1 MWTPDIRTIFL
12 IICLVNAFLTLMLYS
27 FWKTQKTYDGFFI
40 WMASLLCQSV
50 AYFFFMLRGDLPD
63 ILSIL
68 VANTVVVLALML
80 RIDGIRRFFRS
91 KPFPV
96 VHYVLLVMI
105 FLSYFWF
112 TYVTDSIVLRALIT
126 TLFITPALFIAG
138 ILAVRLGDNE
148 TRVLRYLFAGSLVAP
163 ALILIARLA
172 FWLVIPLDYTLFSA
186 DLLNTAFFLVAILAD
201 ILATGFFLMLHMVR
215 SQKELRQTNDKLNLL
230 SSITRHD
237 INNQL
242 VALSGFLELSRRS
255 IDDKERGFEL
265 IAREER
271 IVNTIAHQIRFTGDY
286 EKMGILEPAWQNVGA
301 AVRKAAA
308 SLPVQNIKIR
318 VERQDLEVFADP
330 LLFKVFYNLIDNSLK
345 YGGAGLSEILISSC
359 ETPTGLR
366 LIFEDDGAGIPD
378 HDRRHLFER
387 GYGKNTGLG
396 LFLSREIL
404 AITGITIVEAGEP
417 GQGARFEMLVP
428 EGTFCFQTV

>member
-1 MWTPDIRTIFL
+1 MLTLDIRTIFL

-63 ILSIL
+63 VISIL
-68 VANTVVVLALML
+68 VANTVAVLAIML

-91 KPFPV
+91 KPLPV
-96 VHYVLLVMI
+96 IHYTLLVMI

-126 TLFITPALFIAG
+126 TLFITPALIIAG

-163 ALILIARLA
+163 AFILVARLI
-172 FWLVIPLDYTLFSA
+172 FWLVVPLDYTLFSA

-242 VALSGFLELSRRS
+242 VALSGFLELSHLS
-255 IDDKERGFEL
+255 IDDKEKGSEL

-271 IVNTIAHQIRFTGDY
+271 IVNTIAHQIRFMGDY
-286 EKMGILEPAWQNVGA
+286 EKMGIVEPAWQNVGA
-301 AVRKAAA
+301 VVRKAAA

-330 LLFKVFYNLIDNSLK
+330 LLFKVFYNLIDNTLK
-345 YGGAGLSEILISSC
+345 YGGAGLSEISISSC
-359 ETPTGLR
+359 ETPPGLR

-378 HDRRHLFER
+378 RDRRHLFER

-404 AITGITIVEAGEP
+404 AITGITIFETGEP

-428 EGTFCFQTV
+428 EGTFRFQTV